1 MTTLSLPFPS
11 GRAASRSSIFHV
23 VSEFFAGIREGI
35 SAAKRYKTLAYK
47 NDDELA
53 RIGLKRENLV
63 RTVVFG
69 RS

>member
-11 GRAASRSSIFHV
+11 GRATRRASVFHV
-23 VSEFFAGIREGI
+23 VSEFFAGVGEGI
-35 SAAKRYKTLAYK
+35 KAAKRYQTLVIK
-47 NDDELA
+47 SDDELA

-69 RS
+69 RP